1 MVIIEKETFNL
12 NHIGGKFMFTFCI
25 NDHKYSHVHFIG
37 IGGISMSGL
46 AEILITEGYKVSG
59 SDANNS
65 YIVER
70 LKKLGADI
78 YINHSRDNI
87 EDADLVVYTDAISND
102 NEELMKALNDNIPT
116 VDRATFL
123 GALMKNYT
131 NSIAVSGTHG
141 KTTTTSMMATILN
154 RSTLDPTILLG
165 GQLNEIG
172 GNVRLGSREHILTE
186 ACEYKGNILKYFPTM
201 AIILNM
207 EEDHL
212 DYFRNIDHIVDTFMD
227 YSRNIQDNGYLII
240 NADDANAEKITNSTN
255 VNIIT
260 FAINSKADY
269 TAENISFSPEGYPK
283 FMLNIKGESLYPVQL
298 SVMGT
303 HNVYNALAS
312 IAATHLLGVPIET
325 ILDSIKNYHG
335 VQRRLEVKGIVNGVK
350 IIDDYAHHPTE
361 IQASL
366 EALQN
371 STKGNIWCVFQPHT
385 YTRTKLLLDSFA
397 KSFSKADK
405 VIIPDIYAAREK
417 DTGLIH
423 STDLVDALVK
433 KGIDARYISSF
444 EDIENYL
451 LEKAKSGDVIVT
463 MGAGNVYTIGDA
475 MLESSEK
482 EAI

>member
-1 MVIIEKETFNL
+1 
-12 NHIGGKFMFTFCI
+12 
-25 NDHKYSHVHFIG
+25 
-37 IGGISMSGL
+37 
-46 AEILITEGYKVSG
+46 
-59 SDANNS
+59 
-65 YIVER
+65 
-70 LKKLGADI
+70 
-78 YINHSRDNI
+78 
-87 EDADLVVYTDAISND
+87 
-102 NEELMKALNDNIPT
+102 
-116 VDRATFL
+116 
-123 GALMKNYT
+123 
-131 NSIAVSGTHG
+131 
-141 KTTTTSMMATILN
+141 
-154 RSTLDPTILLG
+154 
-165 GQLNEIG
+165 
-172 GNVRLGSREHILTE
+172 
-186 ACEYKGNILKYFPTM
+186 
-201 AIILNM
+201 
-207 EEDHL
+207 
-212 DYFRNIDHIVDTFMD
+212 
-227 YSRNIQDNGYLII
+227 
-240 NADDANAEKITNSTN
+240 
-255 VNIIT
+255 
-260 FAINSKADY
+260 
-269 TAENISFSPEGYPK
+269 
-283 FMLNIKGESLYPVQL
+283 MLNIKGESLYPVQL